1 MIAHIEGQIA
11 EKSPTRVV
19 LDVHGVGYELM
30 ISISTFEALPEVGQR
45 VRLLSHQHVREDQ
58 LLLFGFVS
66 AREKWM
72 FTKLISVSGVGPKL
86 ALGVL
91 SGSTME
97 QLAQFIVDGDIDRL
111 SQLPGIGKKTAQRL
125 CLELK
130 DKLGEVAT
138 DGAGATTPISREKS
152 SKLDEA
158 VLALTS
164 LGVSRGDA
172 ERNLNRILAREPDL
186 PLDELIRRCLQK
198 AS

>member
-130 DKLGEVAT
+130 DKLGEVVT